1 MSGSRTSVALAA
13 LVLLSACG
21 GGNAGTTTGAS
32 VVVVPSLPACVPA
45 AERAELPA
53 NLDGVLPLPVGT
65 VITSAKL
72 TGRGPLQIAGYVPAS
87 LREASAFFREELP
100 KAGFEPGEGDAEN
113 DEAEQAFSGHG
124 LDGQWK
130 VHSILDCPDAV
141 SLTIAVSGEPQ

>member
-1 MSGSRTSVALAA
+1 MTSWRTSTALAA
-13 LVLLSACG
+13 VLLLSACA
-21 GGNAGTTTGAS
+21 GGNPGTTTDAS
-32 VVVVPSLPACVPA
+32 VVVVQSLPACVPA
-45 AERAELPA
+45 AERAQLPA

-72 TGRGPLQIAGYVPAS
+72 TGQGPLQIAGYVPAS
-87 LREASAFFREELP
+87 LREASDFFREELP
-100 KAGFEPGEGDAEN
+100 KAGFELGEGDAEN

-141 SLTIAVSGEPQ
+141 SLTIALNGEPQ